1 LLCRFYP
8 FVQLCNTPS
17 KTMADSKKR
26 FNIKVRRSNNQFAMI
41 VVEAFWSCQGRAADL
56 GTDIT

>member
-1 LLCRFYP
+1 
-8 FVQLCNTPS
+8 VQLCSTPS

-26 FNIKVRRSNNQFAMI
+26 FNIKVRKSNNQFAVM
-41 VVEAFWSCQGRAADL
+41 VVATCWSCQGRAADL